1 MESGEGVGTVTS
13 PPPTRPRGANKP
25 TLAPPQPPP
34 AQQRPGIAWPTEA
47 DQMVVREKETTLDLP
62 LFEGAIVVYLGPS
75 RRKSIPIRG
84 RIAVEKWESS
94 PGVPEIVKTC
104 VEEDFITSYDFS
116 THDSRGR
123 LILERLV
130 PAEAAPRLRGKPWQ
144 LVEHAEHIRVFLR
157 MRDRNK
163 DREFEVLVPPP
174 DHERFRTYVGDKE
187 RSLGKKHALIEYTMK
202 EGR

>member
-1 MESGEGVGTVTS
+1 MESDEGVATATT
-13 PPPTRPRGANKP
+13 PPPARPRVASKSVV
-25 TLAPPQPPP
+25 APPQPAP
-34 AQQRPGIAWPTEA
+34 AAQRPGIVWPTES

-62 LFEGAIVVYLGPS
+62 LFEDALVVYLGPS

-84 RIAVEKWESS
+84 RIAVERWESA
-94 PGVPEIVKTC
+94 PGVAEINKTC
-104 VEEDFITSYDFS
+104 IEEDFITSYDFT

-130 PAEAAPRLRGKPWQ
+130 PADAAPRLRGKPWQ
-144 LVEHAEHIRVFLR
+144 LVEHAEHLRVFLR
-157 MRDRNK
+157 LRDRNQ

-174 DHERFRTYVGDKE
+174 DHERFRTYVGNKE